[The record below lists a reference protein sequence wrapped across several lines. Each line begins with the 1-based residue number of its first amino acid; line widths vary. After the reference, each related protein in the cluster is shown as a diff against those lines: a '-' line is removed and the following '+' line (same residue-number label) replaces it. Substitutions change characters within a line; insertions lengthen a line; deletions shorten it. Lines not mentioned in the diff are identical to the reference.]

1 MKGLILINA
10 YSSLESFLYQSK
22 RMKAELEDM
31 GVETDIRR
39 NDFFA
44 VGIEEGQIKSNL
56 SGYDFVIYLD
66 KDMYMSKLIEDAGI
80 RLFNSHKSIR
90 LCDDKMLTHITLAKN
105 NIAMP
110 DALSGLLCY
119 DSDAK
124 ISENTV
130 TYIGDKLGYPVIAKE
145 RYGSLVK
152 GVYKADNIGELRF
165 IMNTLK
171 MKPHFFERYISSS
184 AGKDVRVIVVGDR
197 AIACMQRRSEHDFRS
212 NIELGGR
219 GEKVELSRE
228 FEDIAIRAAK
238 ALGLIYAGVDILYG
252 EGGKPV
258 VCEVNSNAF
267 FGEIERVSGINV
279 ARAYAEEIVRLLK

>member
-44 VGIEEGQIKSNL
+44 VGIEEGRIESNL

-80 RLFNSHKSIR
+80 RLFNSHKAIR

-130 TYIGDKLGYPVIAKE
+130 TYIGDKLGYPVIVKE
-145 RYGSLVK
+145 S
-152 GVYKADNIGELRF
+152 
-165 IMNTLK
+165 
-171 MKPHFFERYISSS
+171 
-184 AGKDVRVIVVGDR
+184 
-197 AIACMQRRSEHDFRS
+197 
-212 NIELGGR
+212 
-219 GEKVELSRE
+219 
-228 FEDIAIRAAK
+228 
-238 ALGLIYAGVDILYG
+238 
-252 EGGKPV
+252 
-258 VCEVNSNAF
+258 
-267 FGEIERVSGINV
+267 
-279 ARAYAEEIVRLLK
+279 